1 MSFVY
6 LGIFIPQ
13 KSMDQLLVPLD
24 MNIKHPHITMK
35 YYGGWNCSPLT
46 PSDHLKVG
54 VHTEIQPWGMITS
67 KDIDVII
74 CRRSHQGMGPMPHIT
89 LRVSNGALPVH
100 SNRFADAY
108 SMMNQARVFDSRP
121 NGPEQRKA
129 IEFFEREHP
138 DAKIFRYGSIAP
150 IAARWGAFDG
160 DKVVYEL
167 PPLEGLPPD
176 QEIAVAKT
184 PSAHQEDAETQDLLK
199 RLEDYYDED

>member
-1 MSFVY
+1 MGIVY
-6 LGIFIPQ
+6 LGIFLPQ
-13 KSMDQLLVPLD
+13 KSMDQLMVPLD
-24 MNIKHPHITMK
+24 MNIEHPHITMK
-35 YYGGWNCSPLT
+35 YFGSWNQDVALT

-74 CRRSHQGMGPMPHIT
+74 CRRTHQGMGAMPHIT

-108 SMMNQARVFDSRP
+108 SMMTKTRVFDSLP

-129 IEFFEREHP
+129 LDFFEREHP

-160 DKVVYEL
+160 KDVIYKMPPLQML
-167 PPLEGLPPD
+167 PP
-176 QEIAVAKT
+176 
-184 PSAHQEDAETQDLLK
+184 HQELARDIRLDATGQKTEQQP
-199 RLEDYYDED
+199 